1 MEYINIRGKEYK
13 FISGYGNDNELRSS
27 FNNLTEKVFGFNFE
41 KWYQDGYWKNQYIPY
56 SLMDG
61 DKIISNV
68 SVNIMDLNV
77 FGEEKRYIQ
86 LGTVMTDQDYRNQ
99 GLLRVLIERAIEDYR
114 DKCNLI
120 YLFAND
126 SVLDFY
132 PKFGFKELKQYQCI
146 KNTKAAHK
154 EGIVKKLNMCD
165 ESSRNLVI
173 DKVLNAVPVSKV
185 SMRKNAELIM
195 FYCTL
200 IMENNVY
207 YLEKLDTVVIAKFT
221 EDTLEVLDIFQLE
234 NIPLDKI
241 LNPLINERIKKI
253 SLFFTPSDTSSYET
267 ILLKGE
273 DTLFA
278 MGKDLKLLESNQF
291 MFPEL
296 SHT

>member
-1 MEYINIRGKEYK
+1 MEYINIQGKKYK
-13 FISGYGNDNELRSS
+13 FISGYGNDNKLRSS
-27 FNNLTEKVFGFNFE
+27 FNTFTEKVFGFNFE

-61 DKIISNV
+61 DKIVSNV

-114 DKCNLI
+114 DKCDLI

-146 KNTKAAHK
+146 KNIRAAHK

-173 DKVLNAVPVSKV
+173 DNVLNAVPFSKV

-200 IMENNVY
+200 MMENNVY
-207 YLEKLDTVVIAKFT
+207 YLEELDTVVIAKFT
-221 EDTLEVLDIFQLE
+221 EDTLEVMDIFQPE

-241 LNPLINERIKKI
+241 LNQLTNERIKKI
-253 SLFFTPSDTSSYET
+253 SLFFTPSDASSYET